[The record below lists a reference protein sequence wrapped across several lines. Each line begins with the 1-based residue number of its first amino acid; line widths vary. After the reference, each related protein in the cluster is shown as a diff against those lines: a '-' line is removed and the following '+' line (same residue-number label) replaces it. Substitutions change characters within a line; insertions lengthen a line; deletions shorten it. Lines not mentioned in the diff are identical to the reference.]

1 MEEFLTLFLERREEL
16 FSLFLEHMNMTVAAV
31 LISLAIGIPL
41 GIAVLGSRRAAAVVI
56 GFANVLQSIPSIAL
70 LAFAVPFVGIGAR
83 AAILMVIVYALLPI
97 LKSTYV
103 GLKSVDPKLVEAA
116 RGIGMGFWKRLLK
129 VELPI
134 AAPAIMSGVRIS
146 AVASVG
152 TMTIAAF
159 AGAGGLGWFINL
171 GLNSQNA
178 GLVLLGAIPASLLAL
193 GLDYLLG
200 KLESVLTP
208 QGLLPPAEIKNEPP
222 ASRRRRAVIT
232 GTVSAAILA
241 APACIS
247 MARALSKK
255 GARPIVVASSNFT
268 ESIILGYL
276 IEAVIRAK
284 SDVPVER
291 RFNLSGGVMCF
302 SALKAGEVDIFPTYT
317 GSIIPN
323 YLKLPLPSTD
333 PKTAYEFAKHELDAR
348 FGIALSKPLG
358 FSNTYVMAVSP
369 EVAKRY
375 GLSTLADLMREAD
388 HLRLGCTVE
397 FVQRSD
403 CLPALEKAF
412 GGAKFE
418 EVRGLDSSLRY
429 QALAAGEVDVIDAF
443 STDGLLERIPNVLLK
458 DATHFFPPYDCMLIE
473 RPAAFEGRPEVLA
486 ALKLLEGAVTEAD
499 MRRMNS
505 RVDLEGVNAREAAH
519 EFLLKKGIA
528 TAEEL
533 KRVEN

>member
-1 MEEFLTLFLERREEL
+1 M
-16 FSLFLEHMNMTVAAV
+16 
-31 LISLAIGIPL
+31 
-41 GIAVLGSRRAAAVVI
+41 
-56 GFANVLQSIPSIAL
+56 
-70 LAFAVPFVGIGAR
+70 
-83 AAILMVIVYALLPI
+83 
-97 LKSTYV
+97 
-103 GLKSVDPKLVEAA
+103 
-116 RGIGMGFWKRLLK
+116 
-129 VELPI
+129 
-134 AAPAIMSGVRIS
+134 
-146 AVASVG
+146 
-152 TMTIAAF
+152 
-159 AGAGGLGWFINL
+159 
-171 GLNSQNA
+171 
-178 GLVLLGAIPASLLAL
+178 
-193 GLDYLLG
+193 
-200 KLESVLTP
+200 
-208 QGLLPPAEIKNEPP
+208 
-222 ASRRRRAVIT
+222 
-232 GTVSAAILA
+232 
-241 APACIS
+241 
-247 MARALSKK
+247 
-255 GARPIVVASSNFT
+255 
-268 ESIILGYL
+268 
-276 IEAVIRAK
+276 
-284 SDVPVER
+284 
-291 RFNLSGGVMCF
+291 
-302 SALKAGEVDIFPTYT
+302 AGEVDIFPTYP

-323 YLKLPLPSTD
+323 DLKLPLPSTD

-412 GGAKFE
+412 GAAKFE

-473 RPAAFEGRPEVLA
+473 RPAAFEGRPDVLA
-486 ALKLLEGAVTEAD
+486 AVKLLEGAVTEAD

-533 KRVEN
+533 KRVED